1 MNIFLTYIQRYFSE
15 NVKRKTKGFTV
26 ILRKVL
32 LFKEKELPLDELIT
46 RDNGTEGK
54 LRCVA

>member
-1 MNIFLTYIQRYFSE
+1 MNIFLTYTQRYFSE
-15 NVKRKTKGFTV
+15 NVKRKIKGFTV
-26 ILRKVL
+26 ILREVL

-54 LRCVA
+54 LR